1 MKRFASFVIAGLLA
15 CPGAVSGMITESA
28 AQEVPRD
35 VPQTAEQPEGEPV
48 PISDEPTLLYATG
61 LMQRAEVYA
70 RSIAELSDVAG
81 VEVRQLGEL
90 PRADASPEIFIDTV
104 NRFTE
109 YYSDD
114 IATLRSAMAGNPVVA
129 EALENEGVELSDVV
143 AAEIRP
149 DLALRVYVRD
159 R

>member
-15 CPGAVSGMITESA
+15 GLGMLSGMIAEPA

-35 VPQTAEQPEGEPV
+35 VPQTAGQPEGEPI
-48 PISDEPTLLYATG
+48 PISEEPTLLYATG

-70 RSIAELSDVAG
+70 RSIAEMSDLAG
-81 VEVRQLGEL
+81 VEVLHLSEL
-90 PRADASPEIFIDTV
+90 PRADASPAIFIDTV
-104 NRFTE
+104 NRFTA

-114 IATLRSAMAGNPVVA
+114 IAELRSAMADNPVVA
-129 EALENEGVELSDVV
+129 EALQNAGVELSDVV

-149 DLALRVYVRD
+149 DLALRVYVPD
-159 R
+159 